1 MQQAIVNY
9 LITFMTDI
17 ERDELIVKKYLESTL
32 TLFDDSIFSKV
43 AKNLDFIQELL
54 QIILD
59 DKYLKVL
66 KCEVQKTVAFSKQH
80 GIRLDCLCKLQNG
93 SQVNV
98 EVEKND
104 PHSKWND
111 QKRVRFYGSVI
122 DVSNLN
128 QKEDYDKLP
137 DLYMIYI
144 TLKDIFGKGKTTYH
158 IERHIVECN
167 EYVNNGYHEIY
178 VNAENNDE
186 SDISEVMR
194 MMSTQDYV
202 NNKYKSISKV
212 KEEMIM
218 PVEVKEAMDRIRSY
232 ERSEGKAEGIAE
244 GKAKGKAEI
253 IFRLFKQGII
263 SEQVAL
269 SNLEISKEKFNKKL
283 SESKI

>member
-1 MQQAIVNY
+1 
-9 LITFMTDI
+9 
-17 ERDELIVKKYLESTL
+17 
-32 TLFDDSIFSKV
+32 
-43 AKNLDFIQELL
+43 
-54 QIILD
+54 
-59 DKYLKVL
+59 
-66 KCEVQKTVAFSKQH
+66 
-80 GIRLDCLCKLQNG
+80 
-93 SQVNV
+93 
-98 EVEKND
+98 
-104 PHSKWND
+104 
-111 QKRVRFYGSVI
+111 
-122 DVSNLN
+122 
-128 QKEDYDKLP
+128 
-137 DLYMIYI
+137 MIYI

-232 ERSEGKAEGIAE
+232 ERSEGKAEGMAE

-269 SNLEISKEKFNKKL
+269 SNLEISKEEFNKKL